1 MNDRLNYAFID
12 YLYILVSLF
21 LFTGI
26 LLLLLF
32 ITTFTINFVSASLP
46 VSGCINYDSSQRTVI
61 ISCASANLS
70 DVYNQLHDNN
80 IIHKESSNDNIWLL
94 NAGLT
99 IQKDSVFYIN
109 STDTNW
115 LKILTTPNDRIN
127 TNQIDVLGSLKVDSV
142 KITSW
147 DPITNDYGNTNGTR
161 QTVQNKLVTDE
172 GAVRPTIKVEGGAT
186 GTTDITNSE
195 IAYLGYEGG
204 TIAGASGLS
213 YYGGDNSTLKN
224 NKIHNLYF
232 GFYSKGVGGMDIENN
247 QIYDNDIYG
256 LDPHTGTHDM
266 SIRNNFVY
274 NNGGFGIICSVN
286 CYNITIEKNTVHD
299 NNHGIMLSRNM
310 TNSIVQDNIIRNE
323 NKTGIFV
330 SDSYNN
336 QIIKNT
342 ISNSATAILLNV
354 KASNNIISKNTITNS
369 KEGITL
375 SDDVGTGN
383 LIKNNKIILNKP
395 DQQIDI
401 SFQGNSNTHNNI
413 VTQNKKIVKHN
424 FLAIG

>member
-1 MNDRLNYAFID
+1 
-12 YLYILVSLF
+12 LVSLF

-26 LLLLLF
+26 LILLLF
-32 ITTFTINFVSASLP
+32 ITTFAINFVYASLP
-46 VSGCINYDSSQRTVI
+46 LSGCINYDSSQRTVI

-70 DVYNQLHDNN
+70 DIYNQLQDNN
-80 IIHKESSNDNIWLL
+80 NILLKESSNDNIWLL

-99 IQKDSVFYIN
+99 IQKGSVFYIN

-115 LKILTTPNDRIN
+115 LKILTPIDGIN

-147 DPITNDYGNTNGTR
+147 DPKTNDYGKTNGTR

-172 GAVRPTIKVEGGAT
+172 GAIRPTIKVEGSAT

-213 YYGGDNSTLKN
+213 YYGNDNSLLKN

-232 GFYSKGVGGMDIENN
+232 GFYSKGVGNMTIENN
-247 QIYDNDIYG
+247 RIYDNDIYG

-266 SIRNNFVY
+266 SIRNNFIY
-274 NNGGFGIICSVN
+274 NNGGFGLICSVN
-286 CYNITIEKNTVHD
+286 CYNITIEKNKVHD

-310 TNSIVQDNIIRNE
+310 TNSIVQDNKIYNE

-342 ISNSATAILLNV
+342 ISDSATAIFLNV

-369 KEGITL
+369 NKGITL

-383 LIKNNKIILNKP
+383 SIKNNKIILNNP
-395 DQQIDI
+395 DKQTDI
-401 SFQGNSNTHNNI
+401 SFQGNSKLYNNI

-424 FLAIG
+424 FSTIE

>member
-1 MNDRLNYAFID
+1 LIIYNT
-12 YLYILVSLF
+12 LVSLF

-26 LLLLLF
+26 LILLLF
-32 ITTFTINFVSASLP
+32 ITTFAINFVYASLP
-46 VSGCINYDSSQRTVI
+46 LSGCINYDSSQRTVI

-70 DVYNQLHDNN
+70 DVYNQLQDNN
-80 IIHKESSNDNIWLL
+80 NILLKESSNDNIWLL

-99 IQKDSVFYIN
+99 IQKGSVFYIN

-115 LKILTTPNDRIN
+115 LKILTPIDGIN

-147 DPITNDYGNTNGTR
+147 DPKTNDYGKTNGTR

-172 GAVRPTIKVEGGAT
+172 GAVRPTIKVEGSAT

-213 YYGGDNSTLKN
+213 YYGGDNSLLKN

-232 GFYSKGVGGMDIENN
+232 GFYSKGVGNMTIENN
-247 QIYDNDIYG
+247 RIYDNDIYG

-266 SIRNNFVY
+266 SIRNNFIY
-274 NNGGFGIICSVN
+274 NNGGFGLICSVN
-286 CYNITIEKNTVHD
+286 CYNITIEKNKVHD

-310 TNSIVQDNIIRNE
+310 TNSIVQDNKIYNE

-342 ISNSATAILLNV
+342 ISDSATAIFLNV

-369 KEGITL
+369 NKGITL

-383 LIKNNKIILNKP
+383 SIKNNKIILNNP
-395 DQQIDI
+395 DKQTDI
-401 SFQGNSNTHNNI
+401 SFQGNSKLHNNI

-424 FLAIG
+424 FSTIE

>member
-1 MNDRLNYAFID
+1 
-12 YLYILVSLF
+12 LVSLF

-26 LLLLLF
+26 LILLLF
-32 ITTFTINFVSASLP
+32 ITTFAINFVYASLP
-46 VSGCINYDSSQRTVI
+46 LSGCINYDSSQRTVI

-70 DVYNQLHDNN
+70 DVYNQLQDNN
-80 IIHKESSNDNIWLL
+80 NILLKESSNDNIWLL

-99 IQKDSVFYIN
+99 IQKGSVFYIN

-115 LKILTTPNDRIN
+115 LKILTPIDGIN

-147 DPITNDYGNTNGTR
+147 DPKTNDYGKTNGTR

-172 GAVRPTIKVEGGAT
+172 GAVRPTIKVEGSAT

-213 YYGGDNSTLKN
+213 YYGGDNSLLKN

-232 GFYSKGVGGMDIENN
+232 GFYSKGVGNMTIENN
-247 QIYDNDIYG
+247 RIYDNDIYG

-266 SIRNNFVY
+266 SIRNNFIY
-274 NNGGFGIICSVN
+274 NNGGFGLICSVN
-286 CYNITIEKNTVHD
+286 CYNITIEKNKVHD

-310 TNSIVQDNIIRNE
+310 TNSIVQDNKIYNE

-342 ISNSATAILLNV
+342 ISDSATAIFLNV
-354 KASNNIISKNTITNS
+354 KASSNIISKNTITNS
-369 KEGITL
+369 NKGITL

-383 LIKNNKIILNKP
+383 SIKNNKIILNNP
-395 DQQIDI
+395 DKQTDI
-401 SFQGNSNTHNNI
+401 SFQGNSILHNNI

-424 FLAIG
+424 FPTIG

>member
-1 MNDRLNYAFID
+1 VNRA
-12 YLYILVSLF
+12 
-21 LFTGI
+21 
-26 LLLLLF
+26 
-32 ITTFTINFVSASLP
+32 
-46 VSGCINYDSSQRTVI
+46 
-61 ISCASANLS
+61 
-70 DVYNQLHDNN
+70 VYNQLQDNN
-80 IIHKESSNDNIWLL
+80 NILLKESSNDNIWLL

-99 IQKDSVFYIN
+99 IQKGSVFYIN

-115 LKILTTPNDRIN
+115 LKILTPIDGIN

-147 DPITNDYGNTNGTR
+147 DPKTNDYGKTNGTR

-172 GAVRPTIKVEGGAT
+172 GAIRPTIKVEGSAT

-213 YYGGDNSTLKN
+213 YYGGDNSLLKN

-232 GFYSKGVGGMDIENN
+232 GFYSKGVGNMTIENN
-247 QIYDNDIYG
+247 RIYDNDIYG

-266 SIRNNFVY
+266 SIRNNFIY
-274 NNGGFGIICSVN
+274 NNGDFGLICSVN
-286 CYNITIEKNTVHD
+286 CYNITIEKNKVHD

-310 TNSIVQDNIIRNE
+310 TNSIVQDNKIYNE

-342 ISNSATAILLNV
+342 ISDSATAIFLNV

-369 KEGITL
+369 NKGITL

-383 LIKNNKIILNKP
+383 SIKNNKIILNNP
-395 DQQIDI
+395 DKQTDI
-401 SFQGNSNTHNNI
+401 SFQGNSILHNNI

-424 FLAIG
+424 FPTIG

>member
-1 MNDRLNYAFID
+1 MDFPKVNR
-12 YLYILVSLF
+12 S
-21 LFTGI
+21 
-26 LLLLLF
+26 
-32 ITTFTINFVSASLP
+32 
-46 VSGCINYDSSQRTVI
+46 
-61 ISCASANLS
+61 
-70 DVYNQLHDNN
+70 VYNQLQDNN
-80 IIHKESSNDNIWLL
+80 NILLKESSNDNIWLL

-99 IQKDSVFYIN
+99 IQKGSVFYIN

-115 LKILTTPNDRIN
+115 LKILTPIDGIN

-147 DPITNDYGNTNGTR
+147 DPKTNDYGKTNGTR

-172 GAVRPTIKVEGGAT
+172 GAVRPTIKVEGSAT

-213 YYGGDNSTLKN
+213 YYGGDNSLLKN

-232 GFYSKGVGGMDIENN
+232 GFYSKGVGNMTIENN
-247 QIYDNDIYG
+247 RIYDNDIYG

-266 SIRNNFVY
+266 SIRNNFIY
-274 NNGGFGIICSVN
+274 NNGGFGLICSVN
-286 CYNITIEKNTVHD
+286 CYNITIEKNKVHD

-310 TNSIVQDNIIRNE
+310 TNSIVQDNKIYNE

-342 ISNSATAILLNV
+342 ISDSATAIFLNV
-354 KASNNIISKNTITNS
+354 KASSNIISKNTITNS
-369 KEGITL
+369 NKGITL

-383 LIKNNKIILNKP
+383 SIKENKIILNNP
-395 DQQIDI
+395 DKQTDI
-401 SFQGNSNTHNNI
+401 SFQGNSKLHNNI

-424 FLAIG
+424 FSTIG

>member
-1 MNDRLNYAFID
+1 M
-12 YLYILVSLF
+12 VSLF

-26 LLLLLF
+26 LILLLF
-32 ITTFTINFVSASLP
+32 ITTFTINFVYASLP

-70 DVYNQLHDNN
+70 DVYNQLQGNNN
-80 IIHKESSNDNIWLL
+80 ILLKESSNDNIWLL

-99 IQKDSVFYIN
+99 IQKGSVFYIN

-115 LKILTTPNDRIN
+115 LKILTPVDGIN

-147 DPITNDYGNTNGTR
+147 DPTTNDYGKTNGTR

-172 GAVRPTIKVEGGAT
+172 GAVRPTIKVEGSAT

-213 YYGGDNSTLKN
+213 YYGGDNSVLKN

-232 GFYSKGVGGMDIENN
+232 GFYSKGVGGMAIENN
-247 QIYDNDIYG
+247 RIYDNDIYG

-266 SIRNNFVY
+266 SIRNNFIY
-274 NNGGFGIICSVN
+274 NNGGFGLICSVN
-286 CYNITIEKNTVHD
+286 CYNITIEKNKVHD

-310 TNSIVQDNIIRNE
+310 TNSIVQNNKIYNE

-342 ISNSATAILLNV
+342 ISDSATAIFLNV

-375 SDDVGTGN
+375 SGDVGTGN
-383 LIKNNKIILNKP
+383 SINNNKIILNKQ
-395 DQQIDI
+395 DQTDI
-401 SFQGNSNTHNNI
+401 SFQGNSKLYNNI

-424 FLAIG
+424 FSTIR

>member
-1 MNDRLNYAFID
+1 
-12 YLYILVSLF
+12 LVSLF

-26 LLLLLF
+26 LILLLF
-32 ITTFTINFVSASLP
+32 ITTFAINFVYASLP

-70 DVYNQLHDNN
+70 DVYNQLQDNN
-80 IIHKESSNDNIWLL
+80 NILLKESSNDNIWLL

-99 IQKDSVFYIN
+99 IQKGSVFYIN

-115 LKILTTPNDRIN
+115 LKILTPIDGIN

-147 DPITNDYGNTNGTR
+147 DPKTNDYGKTNGTR

-172 GAVRPTIKVEGGAT
+172 GAVRPTIKVEGSAT

-213 YYGGDNSTLKN
+213 YYGGDNSLLKN

-232 GFYSKGVGGMDIENN
+232 GFYSKGVGNMTIENN
-247 QIYDNDIYG
+247 RIYDNDIYG

-266 SIRNNFVY
+266 SIRNNFIY
-274 NNGGFGIICSVN
+274 NNGGFGLICSVN
-286 CYNITIEKNTVHD
+286 CYNITIEKNKVHD

-310 TNSIVQDNIIRNE
+310 TNSIVQDNKIYNE

-342 ISNSATAILLNV
+342 ISDSATAIFLNV

-369 KEGITL
+369 NKGITL

-383 LIKNNKIILNKP
+383 SIKNNKIILNNP
-395 DQQIDI
+395 DKQTDI
-401 SFQGNSNTHNNI
+401 SFQGNSILHNNI

-424 FLAIG
+424 FPTIG

>member
-1 MNDRLNYAFID
+1 
-12 YLYILVSLF
+12 VV
-21 LFTGI
+21 I
-26 LLLLLF
+26 LLLF
-32 ITTFTINFVSASLP
+32 VTTFTINGVASASLP

-70 DVYNQLHDNN
+70 DIYNQLHDNN
-80 IIHKESSNDNIWLL
+80 ILSKESSNDNTWLL

-99 IQKDSVFYIN
+99 IQKGSVFYIN

-115 LKILTTPNDRIN
+115 LKIITPVDGIN
-127 TNQIDVLGSLKVDSV
+127 PNRIDVLGSLKVDSV

-147 DPITNDYGNTNGTR
+147 DPTTNDYGKTNGTR
-161 QTVQNKLVTDE
+161 QTVQDKLVTDE
-172 GAVRPTIKVEGGAT
+172 GSIRPTIKVEGSAT

-204 TIAGASGLS
+204 TSAGASGLS
-213 YYGGDNSTLKN
+213 YYGGDNSILKN

-247 QIYDNDIYG
+247 RIYDNVIYG
-256 LDPHTGTHDM
+256 LDPHTGTHGM
-266 SIRNNFVY
+266 SIRNNFIY
-274 NNGGFGIICSVN
+274 NNGGFGLICSVN
-286 CYNITIEKNTVHD
+286 CYNMTIEKNTVHD
-299 NNHGIMLSRNM
+299 NYHGIMLSRNM
-310 TNSIVQDNIIRNE
+310 TNSIVQDNTIHNE

-336 QIIKNT
+336 QILRNA
-342 ISNSATAILLNV
+342 ISDSATGIFLNV

-383 LIKNNKIILNKP
+383 SIKANKIILNKP
-395 DQQIDI
+395 DQQTDI
-401 SFQGNSNTHNNI
+401 SFQGNSKLHNNI
-413 VTQNKKIVKHN
+413 VIENKKIVSHN
-424 FLAIG
+424 FSTTG

>member
-1 MNDRLNYAFID
+1 LIIYNT
-12 YLYILVSLF
+12 LVSLF

-26 LLLLLF
+26 LILLLF
-32 ITTFTINFVSASLP
+32 ITTFAINFVYASLP
-46 VSGCINYDSSQRTVI
+46 LSGCINYDSSQRTVI

-70 DVYNQLHDNN
+70 DVYNQLQDNN
-80 IIHKESSNDNIWLL
+80 NILLKESSNDNIWLL

-99 IQKDSVFYIN
+99 IQKGSVFYIN

-115 LKILTTPNDRIN
+115 LKILTPIDGIN

-147 DPITNDYGNTNGTR
+147 DPKTNDYGKTNGTR

-172 GAVRPTIKVEGGAT
+172 GAVRPTIKVEGSAT

-213 YYGGDNSTLKN
+213 YYGGDNSLLKN

-232 GFYSKGVGGMDIENN
+232 GFYSKGVGNMTIENN
-247 QIYDNDIYG
+247 RIYDNDIYG

-266 SIRNNFVY
+266 SIRNNFIY
-274 NNGGFGIICSVN
+274 NNGGFGLICSVN
-286 CYNITIEKNTVHD
+286 CYNITIEKNKVHD

-310 TNSIVQDNIIRNE
+310 TNSIVQDNKIYNE

-342 ISNSATAILLNV
+342 ISDSATAIFLNV

-369 KEGITL
+369 NKGITL

-383 LIKNNKIILNKP
+383 SIKNNKIILNNP
-395 DQQIDI
+395 DKQTDI
-401 SFQGNSNTHNNI
+401 SFQGNSILHNNI

-424 FLAIG
+424 FPTIG

>member
-1 MNDRLNYAFID
+1 
-12 YLYILVSLF
+12 LVSLF

-26 LLLLLF
+26 LILLLF
-32 ITTFTINFVSASLP
+32 ITTFAINFVYASLP
-46 VSGCINYDSSQRTVI
+46 LSGCINYDSSQRTVI

-70 DVYNQLHDNN
+70 DVYNQLQDNN
-80 IIHKESSNDNIWLL
+80 NILLKESSNDNIWLL

-99 IQKDSVFYIN
+99 IQKGSVFYIN

-115 LKILTTPNDRIN
+115 LKILTPIDGIN

-147 DPITNDYGNTNGTR
+147 DPKTNDYGKTNGTR

-172 GAVRPTIKVEGGAT
+172 GAVRPTIKVEGSAT

-213 YYGGDNSTLKN
+213 YYGGDNSLLKN

-232 GFYSKGVGGMDIENN
+232 GFYSKGVGNMTIENN
-247 QIYDNDIYG
+247 RIYDNDIYG

-266 SIRNNFVY
+266 SIRNNFIY
-274 NNGGFGIICSVN
+274 NNGGFGLICSVN
-286 CYNITIEKNTVHD
+286 CYNITIEKNKVHD

-310 TNSIVQDNIIRNE
+310 TNSIVQDNKIYNE

-342 ISNSATAILLNV
+342 ISDSATAIFLNV

-369 KEGITL
+369 NKGITL

-383 LIKNNKIILNKP
+383 SIKENKIILNNP
-395 DQQIDI
+395 DKQTDI
-401 SFQGNSNTHNNI
+401 SFQGNSKLHNNI

-424 FLAIG
+424 FYVLNNYN

>member
-1 MNDRLNYAFID
+1 LIIYNT
-12 YLYILVSLF
+12 LVSLF

-26 LLLLLF
+26 LILLLF
-32 ITTFTINFVSASLP
+32 ITTFAINFVYASLP
-46 VSGCINYDSSQRTVI
+46 LSGCINYDSSQRTVI

-70 DVYNQLHDNN
+70 DVYNQLQDNN
-80 IIHKESSNDNIWLL
+80 NILLKESSNDNIWLL

-99 IQKDSVFYIN
+99 IQKGSVFYIN

-115 LKILTTPNDRIN
+115 LKILTPIDGIN

-147 DPITNDYGNTNGTR
+147 DPTTNDYGKTNGTR

-172 GAVRPTIKVEGGAT
+172 GAVRPTIKVEGSAT

-213 YYGGDNSTLKN
+213 YYGGDNSLLKN

-232 GFYSKGVGGMDIENN
+232 GFYSKGVGNMTIENN
-247 QIYDNDIYG
+247 RIYDNDIYG
-256 LDPHTGTHDM
+256 LDPHTGSHDM
-266 SIRNNFVY
+266 SIRNNFIY
-274 NNGGFGIICSVN
+274 NNGDFGLICSVN
-286 CYNITIEKNTVHD
+286 CYNITIEKNKVHD

-310 TNSIVQDNIIRNE
+310 TNSIVQDNKIYNE

-342 ISNSATAILLNV
+342 ISDSATAIFLNV

-369 KEGITL
+369 NKGITL

-383 LIKNNKIILNKP
+383 SIKNNKIILNNP
-395 DQQIDI
+395 DKQTDI
-401 SFQGNSNTHNNI
+401 SFQGNSILHNNI

-424 FLAIG
+424 FPTIG

>member
-1 MNDRLNYAFID
+1 
-12 YLYILVSLF
+12 
-21 LFTGI
+21 
-26 LLLLLF
+26 LF
-32 ITTFTINFVSASLP
+32 ITTFAINFVYASLP
-46 VSGCINYDSSQRTVI
+46 LSGCINYDSSQRTVI

-70 DVYNQLHDNN
+70 DVYNQLQDNN
-80 IIHKESSNDNIWLL
+80 NILLKESSNDNIWLL

-99 IQKDSVFYIN
+99 IQKGSVFYIN

-115 LKILTTPNDRIN
+115 LKILTPIDGIN

-147 DPITNDYGNTNGTR
+147 DPKTNDYGKTNGTR

-172 GAVRPTIKVEGGAT
+172 GAVRPTIKVEGSAT

-213 YYGGDNSTLKN
+213 YYGGDNSLLKN

-232 GFYSKGVGGMDIENN
+232 GFYSKGVGNMTIENN
-247 QIYDNDIYG
+247 RIYDNDIYG
-256 LDPHTGTHDM
+256 LDPHTGSHDM
-266 SIRNNFVY
+266 SIRNNFIY
-274 NNGGFGIICSVN
+274 NNGDFGLICSVN
-286 CYNITIEKNTVHD
+286 CYNITIEKNKVHD

-310 TNSIVQDNIIRNE
+310 TNSIVQDNKIYNE

-342 ISNSATAILLNV
+342 ISDSATAIFLNV

-369 KEGITL
+369 NKGITL

-383 LIKNNKIILNKP
+383 SIKNNKIILNNP
-395 DQQIDI
+395 DKQTDI
-401 SFQGNSNTHNNI
+401 SFQGNSILHNNI

-424 FLAIG
+424 FPTIG

>member
-1 MNDRLNYAFID
+1 
-12 YLYILVSLF
+12 LVSLF

-26 LLLLLF
+26 LILLLF
-32 ITTFTINFVSASLP
+32 ITTFAINFVYASLP
-46 VSGCINYDSSQRTVI
+46 LSGCINYDSSQRTVI

-70 DVYNQLHDNN
+70 DVYNQLQDNN
-80 IIHKESSNDNIWLL
+80 NILLKESSNDNIWLL

-99 IQKDSVFYIN
+99 IQKGSVFYIN

-115 LKILTTPNDRIN
+115 LKILTPIDGIN

-147 DPITNDYGNTNGTR
+147 DPKTNDYGKTNGTR

-172 GAVRPTIKVEGGAT
+172 GAIRPTIKVEGSAT

-213 YYGGDNSTLKN
+213 YYGGDNSLLKN

-232 GFYSKGVGGMDIENN
+232 GFYSKGVGNMTIENN
-247 QIYDNDIYG
+247 RIYDNDIYG

-266 SIRNNFVY
+266 SIRNNFIY
-274 NNGGFGIICSVN
+274 NNGGFGLICSVN
-286 CYNITIEKNTVHD
+286 CYNITIEKNKVHD

-310 TNSIVQDNIIRNE
+310 TNSIVQDNKIYNE

-342 ISNSATAILLNV
+342 ISDSATAIFLNV

-369 KEGITL
+369 NKGITL

-383 LIKNNKIILNKP
+383 SIKNNKIILNNP
-395 DQQIDI
+395 DKQTDI
-401 SFQGNSNTHNNI
+401 SFQGNSILHNNI

-424 FLAIG
+424 FPTIG

>member
-1 MNDRLNYAFID
+1 
-12 YLYILVSLF
+12 LVSLF

-26 LLLLLF
+26 LILLLF
-32 ITTFTINFVSASLP
+32 ITTFAINFVYASLP
-46 VSGCINYDSSQRTVI
+46 LSGCINYDSSQRTVI

-70 DVYNQLHDNN
+70 DIYNQLQDNN
-80 IIHKESSNDNIWLL
+80 NILLKESSNDNIWLL

-99 IQKDSVFYIN
+99 IQKGSVFYIN

-115 LKILTTPNDRIN
+115 LKILTPIDGIN

-147 DPITNDYGNTNGTR
+147 DPKTNDYGKTNGTR

-172 GAVRPTIKVEGGAT
+172 GAIRPTIKVEGSAT

-213 YYGGDNSTLKN
+213 YYGGDNSLLKN

-232 GFYSKGVGGMDIENN
+232 GFYSKGVGNMTIENN
-247 QIYDNDIYG
+247 RIYDNDIYG

-266 SIRNNFVY
+266 SIRNNFIY
-274 NNGGFGIICSVN
+274 NNGGFGLICSVN
-286 CYNITIEKNTVHD
+286 CYNITIEKNKVHD

-310 TNSIVQDNIIRNE
+310 TNSIVQDNKIYNE

-342 ISNSATAILLNV
+342 ISDSATAIFLNV

-369 KEGITL
+369 NKGITL

-383 LIKNNKIILNKP
+383 SIKNNKIILNNP
-395 DQQIDI
+395 DKQTDI
-401 SFQGNSNTHNNI
+401 SFQGNSKLHNNI

-424 FLAIG
+424 FYVLNNYN

>member
-1 MNDRLNYAFID
+1 
-12 YLYILVSLF
+12 LVSLF

-26 LLLLLF
+26 LILLLF
-32 ITTFTINFVSASLP
+32 ITTFAINFVYASLP
-46 VSGCINYDSSQRTVI
+46 LSGCINYDSSQRTVI

-70 DVYNQLHDNN
+70 DVYNQLQDNN
-80 IIHKESSNDNIWLL
+80 NILLKESSNDNIWLL

-99 IQKDSVFYIN
+99 IQKGSVFYIN

-115 LKILTTPNDRIN
+115 LKILTPIDGIN

-147 DPITNDYGNTNGTR
+147 DPKTNDYGKTNGTR

-172 GAVRPTIKVEGGAT
+172 GAVRPTIKVEGSAT

-213 YYGGDNSTLKN
+213 YYGGDNSLLKN

-232 GFYSKGVGGMDIENN
+232 GFYSKGVGNMTIENN
-247 QIYDNDIYG
+247 RIYDNDIYG

-266 SIRNNFVY
+266 SIRNNFIY
-274 NNGGFGIICSVN
+274 NNGGFGLICSVN
-286 CYNITIEKNTVHD
+286 CYNITIEKNKVHD

-310 TNSIVQDNIIRNE
+310 TNSIVQDNKIYNE

-342 ISNSATAILLNV
+342 ISDSATAIFLNV

-369 KEGITL
+369 NKGITL

-383 LIKNNKIILNKP
+383 SIKNNKIILNNP
-395 DQQIDI
+395 DKQTDI
-401 SFQGNSNTHNNI
+401 SFQGNSKLHNNI

-424 FLAIG
+424 FYVLNNYN